1 MSRQATMRRSPTTPD
16 RSRPDDAV
24 GAQPNIAPP
33 ATSAP
38 PAGAQPGDLH
48 DGHLQSVAGLILMA
62 GLLVAWE
69 LGVRLSGVPEWIVP
83 SFTAVMAALVEGFET
98 LARAAL
104 VTLGEA
110 AGGLVIGTT
119 VGLGAAVV
127 ITFTPGLER
136 AILSVALLAKSTP
149 IIAVAP
155 ILTIW
160 FGFGHAPKVLVTALL
175 TFFPM
180 LVNALEGFR
189 SVDPAIR
196 DWLHSVDASRRAVF
210 RHARWPTS
218 WPYLFAAL
226 KVSAPL
232 AMVGAV
238 VAEWMGA
245 SSGLGRSMWLAYTN
259 LRMPDLFAAV
269 LVLTFLSALVYQ
281 VVVVV
286 ERRAMAWRAPRNAR

>member
-1 MSRQATMRRSPTTPD
+1 MSLLDVPDTRADTTGSPTADPSPAAAT
-16 RSRPDDAV
+16 RSRVTPVAGVLLLV
-24 GAQPNIAPP
+24 GAA
-33 ATSAP
+33 
-38 PAGAQPGDLH
+38 
-48 DGHLQSVAGLILMA
+48 
-62 GLLVAWE
+62 VAWE
-69 LGVRLSGVPEWIVP
+69 LGVRLTGTPEWIVP
-83 SFTAVMAALVEGFET
+83 APTAVVRALVDGASS
-98 LARAAL
+98 LAPAAL

-110 AGGLVIGTT
+110 AAGLVLGTA
-119 VGLGAAVV
+119 VGLALAVV
-127 ITFTPGLER
+127 ITFFRNLEQ
-136 AILSVALLAKSTP
+136 AVLSMALLAKSTP

-160 FGFGHAPKVLVTALL
+160 LGFGHAPKVLVTALL

-189 SVDPAIR
+189 SLDPAIE
-196 DWLHSVDASRRAVF
+196 DWFASVDADPVTVF

-232 AMVGAV
+232 AMIGAV

-259 LRMPDLFAAV
+259 LRMPALFAAV
-269 LVLTFLSALVYQ
+269 LVLTALSALVYHL
-281 VVVVV
+281 VTRL
-286 ERRAMAWRAPRNAR
+286 ERRALAWRRA

>member
-1 MSRQATMRRSPTTPD
+1 MSRQVTITHPRSAVAIPPADAAAET
-16 RSRPDDAV
+16 RVPDD
-24 GAQPNIAPP
+24 
-33 ATSAP
+33 TR
-38 PAGAQPGDLH
+38 PAGRRGAAPSLAGIALV
-48 DGHLQSVAGLILMA
+48 VA
-62 GLLVAWE
+62 LLAAWE
-69 LGVRLSGVPEWIVP
+69 AGVRLSGVPEWIVP
-83 SFTAVMAALVEGFET
+83 SFTAVLAALADGAASLVP
-98 LARAAL
+98 AAL

-110 AGGLVIGTT
+110 GGGLVIGTA
-119 VGLGAAVV
+119 VGLGAAVA
-127 ITFTPGLER
+127 IAFLPRLER

-149 IIAVAP
+149 IIAVTP

-160 FGFGHAPKVLVTALL
+160 LGFGHAPKVLVTALL

-189 SVDPAIR
+189 SVDPAIE
-196 DWLHSVDASRRAVF
+196 DWLHSIDASPRAVF

-281 VVVVV
+281 LVVVL
-286 ERRAMAWRAPRNAR
+286 ERRAMAWRAPRRMP

>member
-1 MSRQATMRRSPTTPD
+1 MSRQATVTHARSPVT
-16 RSRPDDAV
+16 
-24 GAQPNIAPP
+24 APP
-33 ATSAP
+33 GDATATMPVSDDP
-38 PAGAQPGDLH
+38 GPAGHRGVVPSL
-48 DGHLQSVAGLILMA
+48 AGTTLVIA
-62 GLLVAWE
+62 LLVAWE
-69 LGVRLSGVPEWIVP
+69 AGVRLSGVPEWIVP
-83 SFTAVMAALVEGFET
+83 SFTAVLAALVDGAAS
-98 LARAAL
+98 LAPAAL

-110 AGGLVIGTT
+110 GGGLVIGTA
-119 VGLGAAVV
+119 VGLGAAVA
-127 ITFTPGLER
+127 IAFLPRLER

-160 FGFGHAPKVLVTALL
+160 LGFGHAPKVLVTALL

-189 SVDPAIR
+189 SVDPAIE
-196 DWLHSVDASRRAVF
+196 DWLHSIDAPPRAVF

-281 VVVVV
+281 VVVVT
-286 ERRAMAWRAPRNAR
+286 ERRAMAWRAPRRMP

>member
-1 MSRQATMRRSPTTPD
+1 MSQQATAARTSVP
-16 RSRPDDAV
+16 V
-24 GAQPNIAPP
+24 

-38 PAGAQPGDLH
+38 GDAIGVVDTTGQAPERSPRGMASSLAGLGL
-48 DGHLQSVAGLILMA
+48 VAGL
-62 GLLVAWE
+62 LLAWE
-69 LGVRLSGVPEWIVP
+69 VGVRVTDVPEWIVP
-83 SFTAVMAALVEGFET
+83 SFTAVVASLVQGAGS
-98 LARAAL
+98 LAPAAL

-110 AGGLVIGTT
+110 GGGLVIGTAI
-119 VGLGAAVV
+119 GLGAAVA
-127 ITFTPGLER
+127 ITFLPRLER

-160 FGFGHAPKVLVTALL
+160 LGFGHAPKVLVTALL

-189 SVDPAIR
+189 SVDPAIE
-196 DWLHSVDASRRAVF
+196 DWLHSIDAGPRAVF

-232 AMVGAV
+232 AMIGAV

-269 LVLTFLSALVYQ
+269 LVLTFLSAIVYQ
-281 VVVVV
+281 LVVVV
-286 ERRAMAWRAPRNAR
+286 ERRAMAWRTPGRTR

>member
-1 MSRQATMRRSPTTPD
+1 VGGAHDTGSTPKSGQAAKATEWSRRGTPW
-16 RSRPDDAV
+16 
-24 GAQPNIAPP
+24 
-33 ATSAP
+33 SAL
-38 PAGAQPGDLH
+38 AG
-48 DGHLQSVAGLILMA
+48 VA
-62 GLLVAWE
+62 LLGVLVLAWE
-69 LGVRLSGVPEWIVP
+69 VAVVVSGVPEWIVP
-83 SFTAVMAALVEGFET
+83 APTAVGRAMVDNAAT
-98 LARAAL
+98 LAPAAM

-110 AGGLVIGTT
+110 AAGLLIGSAI
-119 VGLGAAVV
+119 GLAAAVA
-127 ITFTPGLER
+127 ITFVPRLER

-189 SVDPAIR
+189 SVDPSIT
-196 DWLHSVDASRRAVF
+196 DWFHSVDAPPRAVF

-232 AMVGAV
+232 AMVAAV

-269 LVLTFLSALVYQ
+269 FVLTALSALVFQ
-281 VVVVV
+281 AVVVL
-286 ERRAMAWRAPRNAR
+286 ERRAMAWRAPTPTT